1 LARGFN
7 ERNVPDQFIETT
19 EEIIEDMARL
29 HETWHGQENG
39 RLRLDFNPHDLYFV
53 TEKTMLTAQEKAL
66 EWDIGIHLHTAE
78 TQDEIE
84 LFYNETGMRHVEWLA
99 DRKLLGPYFQLAH
112 SVWVTSDEI
121 DQIAQSGAVVVHNPV
136 SNMFLNDGVSP
147 VPEMLNEGI
156 PIAVG
161 TDGQACNNG
170 QEMMDT
176 LKWVSNLHKINSQ
189 DARVFSPEQVIKM
202 ACRDGAEAF
211 GHSIQI
217 GSLDPG
223 KKADLVIID
232 LDNPRM
238 TMPSLSIP
246 SLLVNFAR
254 TEDVVTTIVDGKV
267 LMRDR
272 EILFVDEEQLKRDFR
287 DARTSLLER
296 IGIF

>member
-1 LARGFN
+1 VL
-7 ERNVPDQFIETT
+7 DQFIETT

-29 HETWHGQENG
+29 YETWHGQEDG

-53 TEKTMLTAQEKAL
+53 TEKTMLIAQEKAL
-66 EWDIGIHLHTAE
+66 EWGIGIHLHTAE
-78 TQDEIE
+78 TEEEID
-84 LFYNETGMRHVEWLA
+84 LFYKETGMRHVEWLA
-99 DRKLLGPYFQLAH
+99 DRELLGPYFQLAH

-121 DQIAQSGAVVVHNPV
+121 DQIAQSRAVVVHNPV
-136 SNMFLNDGVSP
+136 SNMFLNDGVAP
-147 VPEMLNEGI
+147 VSDMLDVGI
-156 PIAVG
+156 PIAIG
-161 TDGQACNNG
+161 TDGQACHNG
-170 QEMMDT
+170 QEMIDT

-189 DARVFSPEQVIKM
+189 DARVFSPEQIIKM
-202 ACRDGAEAF
+202 ACRDGAAAF
-211 GHSIQI
+211 GQSIQI
-217 GSLDPG
+217 GSLDLG
-223 KKADLVIID
+223 KKGDLVIID
-232 LDNPRM
+232 QDDPRM

-272 EILFVDEEQLKRDFR
+272 EVLFVDEEQLKREFR